1 MFNSPVVYAHNIL
14 TTDCMSWFLNLCNIQ
29 LIWLCTSHSAI
40 QPLACKPRVAQ
51 QLGGCA
57 CLSYGLR
64 YELLKRHARRAQ
76 VLLHCIKMTQHS
88 TQQANVRCFCV
99 FCVLQQILPDAHIDI
114 WCLVCPMT
122 CLQVQ
127 QKVGPV
133 NSACHI
139 CPVQVSVHKA
149 SLQVRNSKPSFQ
161 IDSGNAALCQ
171 LGMYAAK
178 AWMHAV
184 LHVAKQRLHQGTV
197 RFAKTGRAVEKA
209 FNS

>member
-1 MFNSPVVYAHNIL
+1 
-14 TTDCMSWFLNLCNIQ
+14 MSQFLNLRNIP

-40 QPLACKPRVAQ
+40 QPLACNPRVTQ

-76 VLLHCIKMTQHS
+76 LLLHCIKMTPHP
-88 TQQANVRCFCV
+88 TQQADVRCFCI

-114 WCLVCPMT
+114 WCLICPMT

-149 SLQVRNSKPSFQ
+149 SLQVRNGRPSFWT
-161 IDSGNAALCQ
+161 DSGNAALCQ
-171 LGMYAAK
+171 DGMYWAK
-178 AWMHAV
+178 AWMHGV
-184 LHVAKQRLHQGTV
+184 LHVANPCLQQGSVCFT
-197 RFAKTGRAVEKA
+197 KTGEAVEKA
-209 FNS
+209 FNSYAPRS